1 MLPRAGGSVPTR
13 YASSMVVIFGWG
25 GGDTKDLG
33 EVAPALCPNCHNDVY
48 LHHITTNKQVSLYF
62 IPLAKYGD
70 NQYLACPICHAGMAV
85 DPKLKMT
92 VDQMRAA
99 TASFRRGRVPQD
111 HYVATV
117 RAFWAKI
124 GVNPSGQQVVRP
136 ASAGSAAAGPGTG
149 PVSQAPVAAAPKPPL
164 AEQLARLGEL
174 RAQGILSEEE
184 FAAAK
189 ARLLRG

>member
-1 MLPRAGGSVPTR
+1 MLPWAGGSAPTR

-33 EVAPALCPNCHNDVY
+33 EVAPALCPNCHNDVF
-48 LHHITTNKQVSLYF
+48 LHQITTSKQVSLYF
-62 IPLAKYGD
+62 IPLANYGG
-70 NQYLACPICHAGMAV
+70 NQYLACPICHAGMQV
-85 DPKLKMT
+85 DPKFKVT

-99 TASFRRGRVPQD
+99 TASFRRGRVPHD

-117 RAFWAKI
+117 QAFWRKI
-124 GVNPSGQQVVRP
+124 GVAPSGQQVVRP
-136 ASAGSAAAGPGTG
+136 APAGTAAAG
-149 PVSQAPVAAAPKPPL
+149 PVSQAPAVAAAKPLL

-184 FAAAK
+184 FSAAK
-189 ARLLRG
+189 ARLLGH